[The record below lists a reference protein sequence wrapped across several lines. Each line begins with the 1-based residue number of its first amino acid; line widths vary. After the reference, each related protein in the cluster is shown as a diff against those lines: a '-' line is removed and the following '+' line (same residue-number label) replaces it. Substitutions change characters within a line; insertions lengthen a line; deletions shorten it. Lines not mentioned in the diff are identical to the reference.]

1 MTNGPNHTTRA
12 ELPQADPLDH
22 FLCFSVYAAG
32 LAFNRVYK
40 PLLDRYAVTYPQYLA
55 IVALSS
61 KDGQKVSELGE
72 RLFLES
78 NTLTPL
84 IKRLETAGL
93 VSRRRDPKD
102 ERVVRLSLTPTGRD
116 LADEALQCVP
126 GEILQATGM
135 SSEDLSSLNQ
145 TMIALGSALRE
156 IE

>member
-1 MTNGPNHTTRA
+1 MTDTDQKA
-12 ELPQADPLDH
+12 ETANPLDQ

-40 PLLDRYAVTYPQYLA
+40 PLLDRFGITYPQYLA

-84 IKRLETAGL
+84 IKRLESAGL
-93 VSRRRDPKD
+93 VSRVRDAQD
-102 ERVVRLSLTPTGRD
+102 ERVVRVTLTPAGRS

-126 GEILQATGM
+126 GDILRASEM
-135 SSEDLSSLNQ
+135 SFDDLDALNRS
-145 TMIALGSALRE
+145 MVDLGAALRSVA
-156 IE
+156 